1 MSAGIAV
8 SERRL
13 GDALEIAVYADGRFV
28 AVITH
33 PCAGAG
39 WFLRSMVAN
48 KKRFKSR
55 VTAETEATRLALKV
69 IIDMEQQNIKARKR
83 LPVIADKECP
93 RCHGDGLTRINQ
105 TNNPN
110 HSGEAECML
119 CSGHGIIT
127 VEE

>member
-1 MSAGIAV
+1 M
-8 SERRL
+8 
-13 GDALEIAVYADGRFV
+13 
-28 AVITH
+28 
-33 PCAGAG
+33 
-39 WFLRSMVAN
+39 
-48 KKRFKSR
+48 KKYTSQN
-55 VTAETEATRLALKV
+55 TTQATGYTDWHVR
-69 IIDMEQQNIKARKR
+69 
-83 LPVIADKECP
+83 ECP